1 MLLLTIGCV
10 LTVSANTDR
19 SALFDLANTN
29 DDAAQIQLAHSYAHW
44 SSERFN
50 RNKANYWYCRA
61 ALNNNQTAIVNI
73 ENSLGNDWKNEC
85 SLLVKQGNNEQFNIY
100 LVSGT
105 ALGAVKLSG
114 KPDVTYTV
122 PSERFW
128 RLTWHQQLCERVC
141 QADLT
146 VKGQIYTD
154 DNKSTAIY
162 GEFDL
167 NAQGESS
174 VIWLFPEA
182 TVQINVDLSK
192 VKITEFVQ

>member
-1 MLLLTIGCV
+1 MLLLTIGCI
-10 LTVSANTDR
+10 LSVSANTDR
-19 SALFDLANTN
+19 STLFDLANAN
-29 DDAAQIQLAHSYAHW
+29 DAVAQIQLGHSYGHW

-61 ALNNNQTAIVNI
+61 AQSNNQSAIVNL
-73 ENSLGNDWKNEC
+73 ENSLGSDWENQC
-85 SLLVKQGNNEQFNIY
+85 SLLIEQGNSAKFNVY

-105 ALGAVKLSG
+105 ALGTVKLGG
-114 KPDVTYTV
+114 KPDVIYTV

-128 RLTWHQQLCERVC
+128 RLTWQQQLCERVC
-141 QADLT
+141 QSDLT

-192 VKITEFVQ
+192 VKITAFVQ